1 MRLGETQGLRRKDV
15 RLEWA
20 NGSIVKGEVVV
31 PKSKTAAGTGRVIP
45 LSRRVCACLSLWLER
60 FPEAGPDSFLFPF
73 HKVGLAG
80 NSRAPALWDVDLS
93 RPMGSWRKAWR
104 LASKAAGVRL
114 QAPRYAAHVHLPTG
128 GESERQRAND

>member
-1 MRLGETQGLRRKDV
+1 VFSLDTGMRLGETQGLRRKDV

-60 FPEAGPDSFLFPF
+60 FPKLGRIAFC
-73 HKVGLAG
+73 
-80 NSRAPALWDVDLS
+80 SRFT
-93 RPMGSWRKAWR
+93 K
-104 LASKAAGVRL
+104 
-114 QAPRYAAHVHLPTG
+114 
-128 GESERQRAND
+128 